1 MELTIDQALQR
12 GIAAH
17 KEGKLQ
23 DAENLY
29 RSILNAQP
37 AHPDANHNLGILAI
51 GVGKVEAA
59 LPHLKT
65 ALESNPKVEQFWVSY
80 IDALIRLGQI
90 DTARQVL
97 NRGEGSGLTGA
108 KSAELKSRL
117 VDVPVA
123 SAGGKAEVDGLI
135 ALYNQG
141 KLEEGLV
148 LGNALATQFPDNGMI
163 PNILGVIYSGL
174 GRYEE
179 AVTSYNRTI
188 ELKPSYADAHNNL
201 GNILKELDKYD
212 EKFLKKINLRYIVL
226 CKNLFISDINTAGI
240 PDYKKRT
247 LIIDIKFNEKYF
259 KRSIHHEIF
268 HIIDD
273 SFKKSFNKKKWSNL
287 NHKNFSYAECSTCTK
302 SLDLNTYLNTNGFI
316 TEYSK
321 STASE
326 DMAEIFSHLMV
337 KKNLVFKNDE
347 ILKNKI
353 NFIKNSIYEIDKNF
367 KF

>member
-23 DAENLY
+23 DAENYY

-37 AHPDANHNLGILAI
+37 THPDANHNLGMLAI

-80 IDALIRLGQI
+80 IDALIRLGQM

-148 LGNALATQFPDNGMI
+148 LGLSLI
-163 PNILGVIYSGL
+163 
-174 GRYEE
+174 
-179 AVTSYNRTI
+179 
-188 ELKPSYADAHNNL
+188 H
-201 GNILKELDKYD
+201 
-212 EKFLKKINLRYIVL
+212 
-226 CKNLFISDINTAGI
+226 ISEPTR
-240 PDYKKRT
+240 P
-247 LIIDIKFNEKYF
+247 
-259 KRSIHHEIF
+259 
-268 HIIDD
+268 
-273 SFKKSFNKKKWSNL
+273 
-287 NHKNFSYAECSTCTK
+287 
-302 SLDLNTYLNTNGFI
+302 
-316 TEYSK
+316 
-321 STASE
+321 
-326 DMAEIFSHLMV
+326 
-337 KKNLVFKNDE
+337 
-347 ILKNKI
+347 
-353 NFIKNSIYEIDKNF
+353 
-367 KF
+367 

>member
-37 AHPDANHNLGILAI
+37 THPDANHNLGILAV
-51 GVGKVEAA
+51 GVDKVEAA

-65 ALESNPKVEQFWVSY
+65 ALEGNPKIEQFWVSY

-201 GNILKELDKYD
+201 GNILKELDKYEEAIASD
-212 EKFLKKINLRYIVL
+212 NKAIELK
-226 CKNLFISDINTAGI
+226 
-240 PDYKKRT
+240 PDYAEAYYN
-247 LIIDIKFNEKYF
+247 LG
-259 KRSIHHEIF
+259 SIF
-268 HIIDD
+268 
-273 SFKKSFNKKKWSNL
+273 
-287 NHKNFSYAECSTCTK
+287 A
-302 SLDLNTYLNTNGFI
+302 
-316 TEYSK
+316 
-321 STASE
+321 
-326 DMAEIFSHLMV
+326 
-337 KKNLVFKNDE
+337 
-347 ILKNKI
+347 
-353 NFIKNSIYEIDKNF
+353 
-367 KF
+367 

>member
-37 AHPDANHNLGILAI
+37 THPDANHNLGILAV

-65 ALESNPKVEQFWVSY
+65 ALEGNPKIEQFWVSY

-117 VDVPVA
+117 VGIPVA

-148 LGNALATQFPDNGMI
+148 LGNALAARFPDNAMI

-174 GRYEE
+174 RRYDE

-201 GNILKELDKYD
+201 GNILKELDKY
-212 EKFLKKINLRYIVL
+212 EEAIASYNKAIELK
-226 CKNLFISDINTAGI
+226 
-240 PDYKKRT
+240 PDYAEAYYN
-247 LIIDIKFNEKYF
+247 LGSIFAEVGKY
-259 KRSIHHEIF
+259 EE
-268 HIIDD
+268 
-273 SFKKSFNKKKWSNL
+273 
-287 NHKNFSYAECSTCTK
+287 A
-302 SLDLNTYLNTNGFI
+302 LDYL
-316 TEYSK
+316 
-321 STASE
+321 
-326 DMAEIFSHLMV
+326 
-337 KKNLVFKNDE
+337 
-347 ILKNKI
+347 
-353 NFIKNSIYEIDKNF
+353 DKVY
-367 KF
+367 

>member
-1 MELTIDQALQR
+1 MKILFLFILIFHISHANANEIYEILKIPNL
-12 GIAAH
+12 
-17 KEGKLQ
+17 KVYNLNSNNKLKYFYAYQ
-23 DAENLY
+23 IFN
-29 RSILNAQP
+29 
-37 AHPDANHNLGILAI
+37 I
-51 GVGKVEAA
+51 GVNNNIVCEN
-59 LPHLKT
+59 PSKT
-65 ALESNPKVEQFWVSY
+65 DLE
-80 IDALIRLGQI
+80 
-90 DTARQVL
+90 
-97 NRGEGSGLTGA
+97 
-108 KSAELKSRL
+108 
-117 VDVPVA
+117 
-123 SAGGKAEVDGLI
+123 
-135 ALYNQG
+135 NQY
-141 KLEEGLV
+141 K
-148 LGNALATQFPDNGMI
+148 I
-163 PNILGVIYSGL
+163 I
-174 GRYEE
+174 
-179 AVTSYNRTI
+179 
-188 ELKPSYADAHNNL
+188 K
-201 GNILKELDKYD
+201 KELDKYD

-240 PDYKKRT
+240 PNYKKRT

-337 KKNLVFKNDE
+337 NKNVVFKNDE